1 MQQTSIPAKVLL
13 YRYHP
18 LTSGADLLNST
29 KIDEYIDRYPYCKL
43 PKTISITLQG
53 KRADLQVYRLPLNL
67 TFYNIRNGRFAAEY
81 TDMVSKENRELD
93 PADPG
98 DSKKIQDLLI
108 SLDPKQSQILEK
120 DIQQNGQKDPGI
132 ITHDGFVINGNRR
145 RSILEGLVSIGQSRF
160 DFIEVA
166 RLPPNVS
173 SKDLW
178 KIEAGIQLS
187 RNVQLDYGPINELL
201 KFKEGV
207 DSGMS
212 PIEIAESLYGGFKE
226 KDIEDKLVE
235 FKLIAEYLIFI
246 GEQGVFNKAKR
257 IHEHFID
264 LRKILAEFEKM
275 EHMPDGLVN
284 AKYIGFQLI
293 HDGVPAREFRK
304 MKEILANSSTRKE
317 LWEARKYSRPEPSKE
332 KMIKRM
338 NAEERDEYTETRTV
352 FNNCVDSIKAL
363 SEAEQPEKLINRALK
378 NLRAINIER
387 ASLAKP
393 KIISMLD
400 EVDKV
405 LRDLRAYTSVYRAE

>member
-1 MQQTSIPAKVLL
+1 M
-13 YRYHP
+13 
-18 LTSGADLLNST
+18 NST
-29 KIDEYIDRYPYCKL
+29 KIDEHISRYPDCKL
-43 PKTISITLQG
+43 SKTISITLQG
-53 KRADLQVYRLPLNL
+53 KRASLWVYRLPLNL

-81 TDMVSKENRELD
+81 ADLVRKENRELD
-93 PADPG
+93 PTDPG

-108 SLDPKQSQILEK
+108 SLDPKQSRILEK

-145 RSILEGLVSIGQSRF
+145 RSILEGLVSVGQSRF

-166 RLPPNVS
+166 RLPPDVS

-201 KFKEGV
+201 KFKEGI
-207 DSGMS
+207 DAGIS

-235 FKLIAEYLIFI
+235 FKLISEYLRFI

-264 LRKILAEFEKM
+264 LRKILAEFDKTEP
-275 EHMPDGLVN
+275 MPDDLVN

-304 MKEILANSSTRKE
+304 MKEILVNGSTREE
-317 LWEARKYSRPEPSKE
+317 LWEAGKYSRPESSRE
-332 KMIKRM
+332 KMVKRRY
-338 NAEERDEYTETRTV
+338 AEESDEYTKARTV

-378 NLRAINIER
+378 NLKAIDVER
-387 ASLAKP
+387 ANLDKP
-393 KIISMLD
+393 GIISMLD

-405 LRDLRAYTSVYRAE
+405 LRDLRA

>member
-1 MQQTSIPAKVLL
+1 M
-13 YRYHP
+13 
-18 LTSGADLLNST
+18 
-29 KIDEYIDRYPYCKL
+29 
-43 PKTISITLQG
+43 QG
-53 KRADLQVYRLPLNL
+53 KWANLWVYRLPLNL

-81 TDMVSKENRELD
+81 ADLVRKENCELD
-93 PADPG
+93 PTDPG

-108 SLDPKQSQILEK
+108 SLDPKQSRILEK

-145 RSILEGLVSIGQSRF
+145 RSILEGLVSVGQSRF
-160 DFIEVA
+160 DFIEAA
-166 RLPPNVS
+166 RLPPDVS

-201 KFKEGV
+201 KFKEGI
-207 DSGMS
+207 DAGIS

-235 FKLIAEYLIFI
+235 FKLISEYLRFI

-264 LRKILAEFEKM
+264 LRKILAEFDKTEP
-275 EHMPDGLVN
+275 MPDDLVN

-304 MKEILANSSTRKE
+304 MKEILVNGSTREE
-317 LWEARKYSRPEPSKE
+317 LWEAGKYSRPESSRE
-332 KMIKRM
+332 KMVKRRY
-338 NAEERDEYTETRTV
+338 AEESDEYTKARTV

-378 NLRAINIER
+378 NLKAIDVER
-387 ASLAKP
+387 ANLGKP
-393 KIISMLD
+393 GIISMLD

-405 LRDLRAYTSVYRAE
+405 LRDLRAYTAE

>member
-1 MQQTSIPAKVLL
+1 M
-13 YRYHP
+13 
-18 LTSGADLLNST
+18 NST
-29 KIDEYIDRYPYCKL
+29 KIDEYINSYSDCKL

-53 KRADLQVYRLPLNL
+53 RRADLQVFRLPLNL
-67 TFYNIRNGRFAAEY
+67 TFYNLKNGRFAAEY
-81 TDMVSKENRELD
+81 ADLVRKENRELD
-93 PADPG
+93 PTDPD

-108 SLDPKQSQILEK
+108 GLDPKQSQILEK
-120 DIQQNGQKDPGI
+120 DLQQNGQKDPGI
-132 ITHDGFVINGNRR
+132 ISHDGFVINGNRR
-145 RSILEGLVSIGQSRF
+145 RSVLERLASIGQSKF

-173 SKDLW
+173 LKDLW

-201 KFKEGV
+201 KFKEGI
-207 DSGMS
+207 DAGLS
-212 PIEIAESLYGGFKE
+212 PIEIAESLYGGFRE

-235 FKLIAEYLIFI
+235 FKLISGYLIFI

-264 LRKILAEFEKM
+264 LRKILVEFEKTDS
-275 EHMPDGLVN
+275 EPEDLVN

-304 MKEILANSSTRKE
+304 MKEILANRATREE
-317 LWEARKYSRPEPSKE
+317 LWEARRYSHPGPSRTK
-332 KMIKRM
+332 IDKRRD
-338 NAEERDEYTETRTV
+338 AEERDEYTKARTV

-378 NLRAINIER
+378 NLRAIDVER
-387 ASLAKP
+387 ANLSKP
-393 KIISMLD
+393 EIIFMLD

-405 LRDLRAYTSVYRAE
+405 LRDLQVYR